1 MLRAHHHTDAATALA
16 AAETFLSDDP
26 VANNIV
32 LWLLADRISRPL
44 DGNYWW
50 VTDNGTTVAFAIQTP
65 VGNSGIVIGSTDAV
79 ESLVAEIHASAPD
92 LPGMLGETQL
102 AALFAARW
110 AEATHQAAAP
120 VEHQRLHMLEKVH
133 APADVSGA
141 LRRAADTDVGMLG
154 PWMSAFYDEVG
165 TPLNRDPFAAL
176 QPELDAGWVWLW
188 ENDEPV
194 SLAIAT
200 QPAGGV
206 SRVRCVFTPPE
217 HRGRGYAAAVTA
229 GASLGALAAGAKWC
243 VLYTQLTNPTASAV
257 YHRIGYRAVG
267 ERLSYRFG

>member
-1 MLRAHHHTDAATALA
+1 VLRAHHHTDAATALV
-16 AAETFLSDDP
+16 AAETFLSGDP

-32 LWLLADRISRPL
+32 LWLLADRIARPL

-65 VGNSGIVIGSTDAV
+65 VGNVGIVIGSTDAV
-79 ESLVAEIHASAPD
+79 EPLVVEMQASAPD
-92 LPGMLGETQL
+92 LPGVLGETQL
-102 AALFAARW
+102 AAGFAAKW
-110 AEATHQAAAP
+110 AEATHQSAAP
-120 VEHQRLHMLEKVH
+120 VEHQRLHVVESVQV
-133 APADVSGA
+133 PADVSGA
-141 LRRAADTDVGMLG
+141 LRRASDADVAVLG
-154 PWMSAFYDEVG
+154 PWVSAFYDEVG

-176 QPELDAGWVWLW
+176 QPELDVGSVWLW
-188 ENDEPV
+188 ANDGPV

-200 QPAGGV
+200 PPAHGV

-257 YHRIGYRAVG
+257 YRRIGYRAVA